1 MFKVNNK
8 IRERHHWH
16 RSDVFTVNFEHVSN
30 LFSCVSVVDFE
41 QIKVSWEGSH
51 LPAGIYLLKVNNRNT
66 KTRCKICSKLT
77 SANVVFMVSLSLTL
91 NIFHTL
97 V

>member
-41 QIKVSWEGSH
+41 QIKVSWEGSY

-66 KTRCKICSKLT
+66 KTRCEICSKLT